1 MMKKVLDSKKT
12 MVLKQLINQMGY
24 RNTNNMEASLN
35 ASSVLIELI
44 EMEKTFE
51 LFWQDDAEIINS
63 IVELAID
70 PLNSFNQQYLLH
82 VLVAIC
88 KQLKPQSTAQNAFKN
103 LDEDDE
109 EAQ

>member
-70 PLNSFNQQYLLH
+70 PLNSFN
-82 VLVAIC
+82 
-88 KQLKPQSTAQNAFKN
+88 
-103 LDEDDE
+103 
-109 EAQ
+109 